1 MKTFLELYDELKEK
15 GKGLYYNINKKR
27 KEGRA
32 MRKKGEKG
40 APKTGDFERAAQT
53 AKEQLYDKI
62 GNVRIIKPI
71 IVKPKPLGT
80 APKLGGQTKRGY
92 KVVAR
97 PPKLPES
104 EVQDTKDNHRR
115 QNQARRQKQQQELET
130 AARID
135 ARNKQREE
143 EEKQR
148 KKDQEKRQQQ
158 NNSYMENAPS
168 LAVLKKKIKS
178 GTKLGSTET
187 SSAKARGL
195 IPRADGTKRKS
206 PKYK

>member
-40 APKTGDFERAAQT
+40 APREGDFERAAQT
-53 AKEQLYDKI
+53 AKEQLYDRI
-62 GNVRIIKPI
+62 GPTAKLMKPI
-71 IVKPKPLGT
+71 LVKPKPLGT
-80 APKLGGQTKRGY
+80 APKLGGQTKRGQMVRP
-92 KVVAR
+92 K

-104 EVQDTKDNHRR
+104 QVADTKAIHVR

-130 AARID
+130 AKRID
-135 ARNKQREE
+135 ARNKQRE
-143 EEKQR
+143 
-148 KKDQEKRQQQ
+148 QEKRERDKQRQTQ
-158 NNSYMENAPS
+158 TENAPS
-168 LAVLKKKIKS
+168 LAVLKNKIKS

-187 SSAKARGL
+187 ASAKARGL

>member
-1 MKTFLELYDELKEK
+1 MKTFLELYDELNEK
-15 GKGLYYNINKKR
+15 PKGLYYNINKKR
-27 KEGRA
+27 KEGRK

-40 APKTGDFERAAQT
+40 APKASDFERAAQT
-53 AKEQLYDKI
+53 AKEQLYDRI
-62 GNVRIIKPI
+62 GPTAKLMKPI
-71 IVKPKPLGT
+71 LVKPKPLGT
-80 APKLGGQTKRGY
+80 APKLGGQTKRGQMVRP
-92 KVVAR
+92 K

-104 EVQDTKDNHRR
+104 QVADTKAIHVR

-130 AARID
+130 AKQID
-135 ARNKQREE
+135 AREKEKKERDKQR
-143 EEKQR
+143 
-148 KKDQEKRQQQ
+148 QQ

>member
-40 APKTGDFERAAQT
+40 APREGDFERAAQT
-53 AKEQLYDKI
+53 AKEQLYDRI
-62 GNVRIIKPI
+62 GPTAKLMKPI
-71 IVKPKPLGT
+71 LVKPKPLGT
-80 APKLGGQTKRGY
+80 APKLGGQTKRGQMVRP
-92 KVVAR
+92 K

-104 EVQDTKDNHRR
+104 ELQDVRDRKRR
-115 QNQARRQKQQQELET
+115 ANLSFNQQIQT
-130 AARID
+130 AKRID
-135 ARNKQREE
+135 ARNKQRE
-143 EEKQR
+143 
-148 KKDQEKRQQQ
+148 QEKRERDKQRQQ

-187 SSAKARGL
+187 ASAKARGL

>member
-15 GKGLYYNINKKR
+15 GIGLYYNINKKR

-40 APKTGDFERAAQT
+40 APREGDFERAAQT
-53 AKEQLYDKI
+53 AKEQLYDRI
-62 GNVRIIKPI
+62 GPTAKLMKPI
-71 IVKPKPLGT
+71 LVKPKPVGT
-80 APKLGGQTKRGY
+80 PPKLGGQTKRGY

-97 PPKLPES
+97 PPRLPES

-130 AARID
+130 AKQID
-135 ARNKQREE
+135 AREKEKKERDKQR
-143 EEKQR
+143 
-148 KKDQEKRQQQ
+148 QQ

-187 SSAKARGL
+187 ASAKARGL